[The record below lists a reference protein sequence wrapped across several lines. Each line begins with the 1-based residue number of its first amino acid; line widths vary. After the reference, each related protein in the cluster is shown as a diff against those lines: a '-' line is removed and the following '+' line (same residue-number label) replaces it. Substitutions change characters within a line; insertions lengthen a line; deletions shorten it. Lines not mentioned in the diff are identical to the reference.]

1 MTLTPDGWDPK
12 TEEEYGRKAADMF
25 GPVFAELKR
34 NLPPG
39 TDCLMAIVAPP
50 VNRGEEGRII
60 VFSTDRDRMAF
71 RMAEW
76 LYHGDFLR
84 K

>member
-1 MTLTPDGWDPK
+1 
-12 TEEEYGRKAADMF
+12 
-25 GPVFAELKR
+25 
-34 NLPPG
+34 
-39 TDCLMAIVAPP
+39 